1 MKKLFCTLLFF
12 ALMIFYPKSGESI
25 TPSGDSQAIDHP
37 VPFRHELIVKYKSGT
52 HRKTASALKETLGA
66 TTIKKFKI
74 IDAEHIG
81 LPDDMPVNDAL
92 DIFRNDP
99 NVEWAE
105 PNYIRRAMALSPPD
119 DPFFTH
125 QWPLQNTGQTVN
137 NTPGTGNADI
147 DALEAW
153 ETTTDCSNVIIAIID
168 SGIDLN
174 HPDIKNNLW
183 TNPGEIAGNG
193 IDDDQNGFIDD
204 LHGWNFVDDNNDV
217 SDSNDHGTH
226 VAGVIAAQGNN
237 RVGITGVCWS
247 AKLMILKFLNTSG
260 TGNTSDEI
268 SAIEYAIANHAKII
282 NASFGESG
290 YLQGEYDAI
299 SAADSAG
306 LLYIAASGNQG
317 FDNDTQPQDDKIYP
331 GGYNLNNIIAVAA
344 SDQDDQLPDWS
355 VYGAT
360 TVDLAAPGSNVYS
373 SYPNREI
380 VWSSTFDSGADGW
393 SLTGSWARVS
403 TSPAYL
409 TDSPFVDY
417 YPNTEITATS
427 PLIDLSEKSS
437 PILTFEIRGSSESD
451 HDKLYLETATSLNGP
466 WTNQPVDV
474 VSHSG
479 SKTHFENGISG
490 TYLFWADAASV
501 ITDVNNTPTAYVRFR
516 FSTDES
522 NEADGWDIDDVVILA
537 VDMNYPDP
545 ASDHYQFLSGTSEA
559 APFVT
564 GAAGLLWSHTP
575 GLSSSQIKNSLIN
588 GVDQLPAFEDKVLSG
603 GRLNLYNSLRLSLS
617 EPVDDNTD
625 DDGNAVSSG
634 NSSGA
639 CFLDALYP

>member
-1 MKKLFCTLLFF
+1 MKKLLLTSLFF
-12 ALMIFYPKSGESI
+12 TLTVFFPISGESV
-25 TPSGDSQAIDHP
+25 TPFESSQIISNP
-37 VPFRHELIVKYKSGT
+37 VPFRHELIVKYKPGT
-52 HRKTASALKETLGA
+52 HRKTASALKKTIGA
-66 TTIKKFKI
+66 MTIKKFKI

-81 LPDDMPVNDAL
+81 IPDSIPVNDAL
-92 DIFRNDP
+92 DIFRSDP
-99 NVEWAE
+99 NVEWVE
-105 PNYIRRAMALSPPD
+105 PNYIRRAMALSPPN
-119 DPFFTH
+119 DPFFTTL
-125 QWPLQNTGQTVN
+125 WPLQNTGQSVN
-137 NTPGTGNADI
+137 NIPGTENADI

-204 LHGWNFVDDNNDV
+204 IHGWNFVDDNNDV

-237 RVGITGVCWS
+237 SVGITGVCWS

-268 SAIEYAIANHAKII
+268 SAIEYAVANHAKII

-306 LLYIAASGNQG
+306 LLYVAASGNQG
-317 FDNDTQPQDDKIYP
+317 FDNDAQALDDMIYP
-331 GGYNLNNIIAVAA
+331 GGYDLNNIITVAA

-373 SYPNREI
+373 SYPNRET
-380 VWSSTFDSGADGW
+380 VWSSTFDTSADGW
-393 SLTGSWARVS
+393 TLTGSWARVS
-403 TSPAYL
+403 LSPAYL
-409 TDSPFVDY
+409 TDSPSVDY
-417 YPNTEITATS
+417 FPNRETTATS
-427 PLIDLSEKSS
+427 PVIYLTERGAA
-437 PILTFEIRGSSESD
+437 ILTFAIRGSSESNND
-451 HDKLYLETATSLNGP
+451 ILYLETSTSLDGP
-466 WTNQPVDV
+466 WTNQSVDV
-474 VSHSG
+474 VSLTG
-479 SKTHFENGISG
+479 SKKHFDDGISG
-490 TYLFWADAASV
+490 TYPAWADAASV
-501 ITDVNNTPTAYVRFR
+501 ITDLNNAATAYIRFR
-516 FSTDES
+516 FSTDAS
-522 NEADGWDIDDVVILA
+522 NQDDGWDIDDLTILA
-537 VDMNYPDP
+537 VDINYPDP

-559 APFVT
+559 TPFVT

-575 GLSSSQIKNSLIN
+575 GLSSAQVKNSLIN
-588 GVDQLPAFEDKVLSG
+588 GVDQLPAFENKVLSG

-617 EPVDDNTD
+617 ETIDDNTD
-625 DDGNAVSSG
+625 DDGVAVSSG
-634 NSSGA
+634 DSSAA
-639 CFLDALYP
+639 CFIDVLYP